1 MDLASPDNGLLAE
14 EEAGLATRA
23 AWLYHAGGMTQS
35 QVAERLGVTGVKAH
49 RLIARATRA
58 GLVRVFVEGP
68 IGNCIASEAA
78 LSRRYGLR
86 LCRVVP
92 ALDETRLPLRA
103 LGIAAAGFLREALKS
118 GRHAVVGVGHG
129 RTLAAAIDYLPRVP
143 ASALKLVSLLG
154 NLPRR
159 VPANPFE
166 VIDRLADKTAAE
178 AYMMPVPMFARKPSD
193 RVVLRAQDGVAEALA
208 LARQASL
215 LIMGIGEATPDAFL
229 AVCGVIAPDEL
240 RAARE
245 AGAVGE
251 MLGTFFDAGGR
262 PVRTVLH
269 DRSVA
274 DTLTETAPARDVIAV
289 AGGLGKAPAIHAVLQ
304 SRLLSGLI
312 TDELTARQLVAAT
325 S

>member
-1 MDLASPDNGLLAE
+1 MDLASPDNAVLAE
-14 EEAGLATRA
+14 EETGLATRA

-35 QVAERLGVTGVKAH
+35 QVAERLGITGVKAH

-68 IGNCIASEAA
+68 IGSCIASEAA
-78 LSRRYGLR
+78 LSDRYGLR
-86 LCRVVP
+86 FCRVVP
-92 ALDETRLPLRA
+92 GLDESRLPLRA
-103 LGIAAAGFLREALKS
+103 LGIAAAGFLREALES
-118 GRHAVVGVGHG
+118 GRHAVIGVGHG

-143 ASALKLVSLLG
+143 ATGLKLVSLLG

-178 AYMMPVPMFARKPSD
+178 AFMMPVPMFARKPSD
-193 RVVLRAQDGVAEALA
+193 RAVLRAQDGVAEALS
-208 LARQASL
+208 LARHASL

-229 AVCGVIAPDEL
+229 SVSGVISPDDL

-251 MLGTFFDAGGR
+251 MLGTFFDADGR
-262 PVRTVLH
+262 LVRTALH
-269 DRSVA
+269 DRGVA
-274 DTLTETAPARDVIAV
+274 DRLTEAAPARDVIAV
-289 AGGLGKAPAIHAVLQ
+289 AGGAGKAQAIHAVLQ

-312 TDELTARQLVAAT
+312 TDELTARQLVVAT